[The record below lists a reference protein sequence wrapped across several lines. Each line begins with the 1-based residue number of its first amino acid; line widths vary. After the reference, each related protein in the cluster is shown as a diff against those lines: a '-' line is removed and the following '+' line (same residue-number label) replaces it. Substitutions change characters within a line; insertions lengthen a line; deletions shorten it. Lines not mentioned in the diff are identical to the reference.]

1 MNFLSV
7 QLLLEIL
14 ILIVQVGGKS
24 TLLTQ
29 HVGKCREIDLQQ
41 DALESLIKPHML
53 QTTQCYV
60 LILYFVLTKM

>member
-53 QTTQCYV
+53 
-60 LILYFVLTKM
+60 